1 MIQGIGNLSLC
12 AAILVAAGAV
22 LASVASVR
30 FRSPRLL
37 RTARVLLALIAVI
50 LTATTAA
57 LIAALVNSDFRF
69 DYVASYTERALPLGY
84 KLAALWAGQEGSLLL
99 WAWLL
104 AILCMIAAVGWRRLV
119 GTEHAVAVAA
129 MALVCGFF
137 GVLLLF
143 AANPFQPVGMV
154 PPDGRGLNPMLQDPA
169 MIAHPPL
176 LFLGY
181 AGFTIP
187 FALTVGVLVAGRGR
201 PRPPL
206 PGGPPGRMGDN
217 HWLAL
222 IRRWLLASWLFL
234 GAGIVLGAWWAYVE
248 LGWGGYWAWDPV
260 ENASLLPWL
269 TSTALLHSIMVQQ
282 HRGMFKRW
290 NVSLLFLT
298 FLLCIFGTYLTRSGV
313 IDSVHAFGGSLLGAF
328 FLVFLVLL
336 GLGCLGLFAWRY
348 RALAPEHEL
357 EGLISREGAFLLGN
371 VLLMIMMATT
381 LTGTIFPLL
390 SAPFASDPITVK
402 PPFYNRVVAPMGILL
417 VGLMTLGPVL
427 AFGRAAAGK
436 IARSLVAPG
445 AGAVLV
451 TALVAFKWTTNSWA
465 LVCVGLTALG
475 TLTVIVALGRSVSA
489 RRRSTGEG
497 LFRAAIRLIDRDHR
511 RYGGQLAHLGVMM
524 VVIGVAGSSLFGFDQ
539 TYRLQPGETVD
550 AGRYRV
556 TLEGLDEVREVNFT
570 AVQARVTL
578 SGPDGEVAAL
588 QPQQRFYDTW
598 KDEPNTEVAILSS
611 WREDVYVSLAGW
623 EDGGAVSAIQVRIN
637 PLVLWIWIGGIVMT
651 LGALL
656 SMLPP
661 LLLRTARAPA
671 AVPASEPTVAAGLTT
686 ETPT

>member
-1 MIQGIGNLSLC
+1 MIYGIGNLSLC

-22 LASVASVR
+22 LASFASVR
-30 FRSPRLL
+30 FRSPALL
-37 RTARVLLALIAVI
+37 GYSRWMLALVAVI

-57 LIAALVNSDFRF
+57 LTAALVNSDFRF
-69 DYVASYTERALPLGY
+69 EYVASYTERALPLGY

-99 WAWLL
+99 WGWLL
-104 AILCMIAAVGWRRLV
+104 AILCMIAAVGWRRFV
-119 GTEHAVAVAA
+119 STEHAVAVAV

-143 AANPFQPVGMV
+143 AANPFQAGAGMP

-169 MIAHPPL
+169 MIIHPPL

-187 FALTVGVLVAGRGR
+187 FALTIGVLVAGRK
-201 PRPPL
+201 
-206 PGGPPGRMGDN
+206 DN
-217 HWLAL
+217 HWIAQT
-222 IRRWLLASWLFL
+222 RRWLLASWLLL

-290 NVSLLFLT
+290 NVSLMFLT
-298 FLLCIFGTYLTRSGV
+298 FTLCIFGTYLTRSGV
-313 IDSVHAFGGSLLGAF
+313 IDSVHAFGGSLLGTF
-328 FLVFLVLL
+328 FLVFLILL
-336 GLGCLGLFAWRY
+336 VIAGLGLFIWRY
-348 RALAPEHEL
+348 RLLAPEHEL
-357 EGLISREGAFLLGN
+357 EGLISREGAFLAGN
-371 VLLMIMMATT
+371 VLLLIMTITT

-390 SAPFASDPITVK
+390 SGPFAADPITVK
-402 PPFYNRVVAPMGILL
+402 PPFYNRVVAPMAILL

-427 AFGRAAAGK
+427 AFGKAAAGK
-436 IARSLVAPG
+436 IARSLIAPG
-445 AGAVLV
+445 IGAVVV
-451 TALVAFKWTTNSWA
+451 TAVVAITLTTSAWA
-465 LVCVGLTALG
+465 LVCVALTALG
-475 TLTVIVALGRSVSA
+475 TFTVIVDLGRSVSA

-497 LFRAAIRLIDRDHR
+497 LIRASIRLIDRDHR

-524 VVIGVAGSSLFGFDQ
+524 VVIGVAGSSLFGLDETF
-539 TYRLQPGETVD
+539 RMQPGETVEV
-550 AGRYRV
+550 GGYQV
-556 TLEGLDEVREVNFT
+556 TFHGLDEVREVNYT
-570 AVQARVTL
+570 AVQAGVTL
-578 SGPDGEVAAL
+578 AAAGGEAMHL
-588 QPQQRFYDTW
+588 HPQRRFYDTW
-598 KDEPNTEVAILSS
+598 KDDPNTEVAIRSS

-623 EDGGAVSAIQVRIN
+623 ESGGAVTAIQVRIN

-651 LGALL
+651 LGAML

-661 LLLRTARAPA
+661 LLPRAVRTRVAEARPSGAG
-671 AVPASEPTVAAGLTT
+671 VPMTT

>member
-1 MIQGIGNLSLC
+1 MISGIGNLSLC

-37 RTARVLLALIAVI
+37 RGARILLALVAVM

-104 AILCMIAAVGWRRLV
+104 AILCMIAAVGWRTLV
-119 GTEHAVAVAA
+119 GTEHAVAVAV

-143 AANPFQPVGMV
+143 AANPFQPVAGMA

-169 MIAHPPL
+169 MIIHPPL

-187 FALTVGVLVAGRGR
+187 FALTIGVLVAGRK
-201 PRPPL
+201 
-206 PGGPPGRMGDN
+206 DN
-217 HWLAL
+217 HWIAL
-222 IRRWLLASWLFL
+222 VRRWLLVSWLFL

-290 NVSLLFLT
+290 NVSLIFLT
-298 FLLCIFGTYLTRSGV
+298 FTLCIFGTYLTRSGV
-313 IDSVHAFGGSLLGAF
+313 IDSVHAYAGSLLGGF

-336 GLGCLGLFAWRY
+336 ALTCLGLFAWRY

-371 VLLMIMMATT
+371 VLLLIMMATT

-390 SAPFASDPITVK
+390 SAPFAHDPITVK

-436 IARSLVAPG
+436 IARSLVIPG
-445 AGAVLV
+445 AGALVV
-451 TALVAFKWTTNSWA
+451 TALVAFTLTTNAWA
-465 LVCVGLTALG
+465 LVCVALTALG
-475 TLTVIVALGRSVSA
+475 TLTVIVDFGRCVSA
-489 RRRSTGEG
+489 RRRGTGEG
-497 LFRAAIRLIDRDHR
+497 TARAAIRLIDRDHR

-539 TYRLQPGETVD
+539 TFRLQPGERVD
-550 AGRYRV
+550 VGRYQV
-556 TLEGLDEVREVNFT
+556 TFEGLDEVREVNFT

-578 SGPDGEVAAL
+578 DEPGGDVTAL
-588 QPQQRFYDTW
+588 RPQRRFYDTW
-598 KDEPNTEVAILSS
+598 KDDPNTEVAILSS

-623 EDGGAVSAIQVRIN
+623 EDNGAVTAIQVRIN

-651 LGALL
+651 LGAVL
-656 SMLPP
+656 STLPP
-661 LLLRTARAPA
+661 LLPRAVRARAP
-671 AVPASEPTVAAGLTT
+671 VPASETAVTGTALTT

>member
-1 MIQGIGNLSLC
+1 MISGIGNLSLC

-37 RTARVLLALIAVI
+37 RGARILLALVAVM

-104 AILCMIAAVGWRRLV
+104 AILCMIAAVSWRTLV
-119 GTEHAVAVAA
+119 GTEHAVAVAV

-143 AANPFQPVGMV
+143 AANPFQPVAGMA

-169 MIAHPPL
+169 MIIHPPL

-187 FALTVGVLVAGRGR
+187 FALTIGVLVAGRK
-201 PRPPL
+201 
-206 PGGPPGRMGDN
+206 DN
-217 HWLAL
+217 HWIAL
-222 IRRWLLASWLFL
+222 VRRWLLASWLFL

-290 NVSLLFLT
+290 NVSLIFLT
-298 FLLCIFGTYLTRSGV
+298 FTLCIFGTYLTRSGV
-313 IDSVHAFGGSLLGAF
+313 IDSVHAYAGSLLGGF

-336 GLGCLGLFAWRY
+336 ALTCLGLFAWRY

-371 VLLMIMMATT
+371 VLLLIMMATT

-390 SAPFASDPITVK
+390 SAPFAHDPITVK

-436 IARSLVAPG
+436 IARSLVIPG
-445 AGAVLV
+445 AGALVV
-451 TALVAFKWTTNSWA
+451 TALVAFTLTTNAWA
-465 LVCVGLTALG
+465 LVCVALTALG
-475 TLTVIVALGRSVSA
+475 TLTVIVDFGRCVSA
-489 RRRSTGEG
+489 RRRGTGEG
-497 LFRAAIRLIDRDHR
+497 TARAAIRLIDRDHR

-539 TYRLQPGETVD
+539 TFRLQPGERVD
-550 AGRYRV
+550 VGRYQV
-556 TLEGLDEVREVNFT
+556 TFEGLDEVREVNFT

-578 SGPDGEVAAL
+578 DEPGGDVTAL
-588 QPQQRFYDTW
+588 RPQRRFYDTW
-598 KDEPNTEVAILSS
+598 KDDPNTEVAILSS

-623 EDGGAVSAIQVRIN
+623 EDNGAVTAIQVRIN

-651 LGALL
+651 LGAVL
-656 SMLPP
+656 STLPP
-661 LLLRTARAPA
+661 LLPRAVRARAP
-671 AVPASEPTVAAGLTT
+671 VPASETAVTGTALTT

>member
-1 MIQGIGNLSLC
+1 MIYGIGNLSLC

-22 LASVASVR
+22 LASVASIR

-37 RTARVLLALIAVI
+37 RGARTLLALVAVM
-50 LTATTAA
+50 LTVTTAA

-69 DYVASYTERALPLGY
+69 EYVAGYTERALPLGY

-104 AILCMIAAVGWRRLV
+104 AVLCMIAAMSWRDLA
-119 GTEHAVAVAA
+119 GTDHGVAVAV

-143 AANPFQPVGMV
+143 AANPFQPVGGAA

-169 MIAHPPL
+169 MIIHPPL

-187 FALTVGVLVAGRGR
+187 MALTVGVLVAGRR
-201 PRPPL
+201 
-206 PGGPPGRMGDN
+206 DN
-217 HWLAL
+217 HWIAL
-222 IRRWLLASWLFL
+222 IRRWLLVSWLFL

-290 NVSLLFLT
+290 NVSLIFLT
-298 FLLCIFGTYLTRSGV
+298 FFLCIFGTYLTRSGV
-313 IDSVHAFGGSLLGAF
+313 IDSVHAFAGSLLGTF
-328 FLVFLVLL
+328 FLIFLVLIAL
-336 GLGCLGLFAWRY
+336 MSLGLFAWRY

-371 VLLMIMMATT
+371 VLLLVMMATT

-390 SAPFASDPITVK
+390 SGPFAADPITVK
-402 PPFYNRVVAPMGILL
+402 PPFYNRIVAPMGILL

-427 AFGRAAAGK
+427 AFGKAAAGK

-445 AGAVLV
+445 AGALAV
-451 TALVAFKWTTNSWA
+451 TAVVAITLTTNGWA
-465 LVCVGLTALG
+465 LVCVALTALG
-475 TLTVIVALGRSVSA
+475 TFTVIADFGRSVAA

-497 LFRAAIRLIDRDHR
+497 PGRAAIRLIDRDHR
-511 RYGGQLAHLGVMM
+511 RYGGQLAHLGMMM
-524 VVIGVAGSSLFGFDQ
+524 VVIGVAGSSLFGLDQ
-539 TYRLQPGETVD
+539 THRMRPGETVE

-556 TLEGLDEVREVNFT
+556 TFEALDEVREVNFT
-570 AVQARVTL
+570 AVQAAVTL
-578 SGPDGEVAAL
+578 TDSGGVVTAL
-588 QPQQRFYDTW
+588 HPQRRFYDTW
-598 KDEPNTEVAILSS
+598 KDEPNSEVAIRSS

-637 PLVLWIWIGGIVMT
+637 PLVLWIWVGGIIMT
-651 LGALL
+651 AGALL
-656 SMLPP
+656 CMLPP
-661 LLLRTARAPA
+661 LLPRAVRAVAAEPAAEPSVAPA
-671 AVPASEPTVAAGLTT
+671 PMTT

>member
-1 MIQGIGNLSLC
+1 MISGIGNLSLC

-37 RTARVLLALIAVI
+37 RGARILLALVAVM

-104 AILCMIAAVGWRRLV
+104 AILCMIAAVSWRTLV
-119 GTEHAVAVAA
+119 GTEHAVAVAV

-143 AANPFQPVGMV
+143 AANPFQPVAGMA

-169 MIAHPPL
+169 MIIHPPL

-187 FALTVGVLVAGRGR
+187 FALTIGVLVAGRK
-201 PRPPL
+201 
-206 PGGPPGRMGDN
+206 DN
-217 HWLAL
+217 HWIAL
-222 IRRWLLASWLFL
+222 VRRWLLASWLFL

-290 NVSLLFLT
+290 NVSLIFLT
-298 FLLCIFGTYLTRSGV
+298 FTLCIFGTYLTRSGV
-313 IDSVHAFGGSLLGAF
+313 IDSVHAYAGSLLGGF

-336 GLGCLGLFAWRY
+336 ALTCLGLFAWRY

-371 VLLMIMMATT
+371 VLLLIMMATT

-390 SAPFASDPITVK
+390 SAPFAHDPITVK

-436 IARSLVAPG
+436 IARSFVIPG
-445 AGAVLV
+445 AGALVV
-451 TALVAFKWTTNSWA
+451 TALVAFTLTINVYA
-465 LVCVGLTALG
+465 LVCVALTALG
-475 TLTVIVALGRSVSA
+475 TLTVIVDFGRCVSA

-497 LFRAAIRLIDRDHR
+497 TALAAIRLIDRDHR

-524 VVIGVAGSSLFGFDQ
+524 VVIGVAGSSLFGFDK
-539 TYRLQPGETVD
+539 TFRLQPGETVD
-550 AGRYRV
+550 IGRYQV
-556 TLEGLDEVREVNFT
+556 TFEGLD
-570 AVQARVTL
+570 
-578 SGPDGEVAAL
+578 
-588 QPQQRFYDTW
+588 
-598 KDEPNTEVAILSS
+598 
-611 WREDVYVSLAGW
+611 
-623 EDGGAVSAIQVRIN
+623 
-637 PLVLWIWIGGIVMT
+637 
-651 LGALL
+651 
-656 SMLPP
+656 
-661 LLLRTARAPA
+661 
-671 AVPASEPTVAAGLTT
+671 
-686 ETPT
+686 

>member
-1 MIQGIGNLSLC
+1 MISGIGNLSLC

-37 RTARVLLALIAVI
+37 RGARILLALVAVM

-104 AILCMIAAVGWRRLV
+104 AILCMIAAVGWRTLV
-119 GTEHAVAVAA
+119 GTEHAVAVAV

-143 AANPFQPVGMV
+143 AANPFQPVAGMA

-169 MIAHPPL
+169 MIIHPPL

-187 FALTVGVLVAGRGR
+187 FALTIGVLVAGRK
-201 PRPPL
+201 
-206 PGGPPGRMGDN
+206 DN
-217 HWLAL
+217 HWIAL
-222 IRRWLLASWLFL
+222 VRRWLLASWLFL

-290 NVSLLFLT
+290 NVSLIFLT
-298 FLLCIFGTYLTRSGV
+298 FTLCIFGTYLTRSGV
-313 IDSVHAFGGSLLGAF
+313 IDSVHAYAGSLLGGF

-336 GLGCLGLFAWRY
+336 ALTCLGLFAWRY

-371 VLLMIMMATT
+371 VLLLIMMATT

-390 SAPFASDPITVK
+390 SAPFAHDPITVK

-436 IARSLVAPG
+436 IARSLVIPG
-445 AGAVLV
+445 AGALVV
-451 TALVAFKWTTNSWA
+451 TALVAFTLTTNAWA
-465 LVCVGLTALG
+465 LVCVALTALG
-475 TLTVIVALGRSVSA
+475 TLTVIVDFGRCVSA
-489 RRRSTGEG
+489 RRRGTGEG
-497 LFRAAIRLIDRDHR
+497 TARAAIRLIDRDHR

-539 TYRLQPGETVD
+539 TFRLQPGERVD
-550 AGRYRV
+550 VGRYQV
-556 TLEGLDEVREVNFT
+556 TFEGLDEVREVNFT

-578 SGPDGEVAAL
+578 DEPGGDVTAL
-588 QPQQRFYDTW
+588 RPQRRFYDTW
-598 KDEPNTEVAILSS
+598 KDDPNTEVAILSS

-623 EDGGAVSAIQVRIN
+623 EDNGAVTAIQVRIN

-651 LGALL
+651 LGAVL
-656 SMLPP
+656 STLPP
-661 LLLRTARAPA
+661 LLPRAVRARAP
-671 AVPASEPTVAAGLTT
+671 VPASETAVTGTALTT

>member
-1 MIQGIGNLSLC
+1 MISGIGNLSLC

-37 RTARVLLALIAVI
+37 RGARILLALVAVM

-104 AILCMIAAVGWRRLV
+104 AILCMIAAVGWRTLV
-119 GTEHAVAVAA
+119 GTEHAVAVAV

-143 AANPFQPVGMV
+143 AANPFQPVAGMA

-169 MIAHPPL
+169 MIIHPPL

-187 FALTVGVLVAGRGR
+187 FALTIGVLVAGRK
-201 PRPPL
+201 
-206 PGGPPGRMGDN
+206 DN
-217 HWLAL
+217 HWIAL
-222 IRRWLLASWLFL
+222 VRRWLLASWLFL

-290 NVSLLFLT
+290 NVSLIFLT
-298 FLLCIFGTYLTRSGV
+298 FTLCIFGTYLTRSGV
-313 IDSVHAFGGSLLGAF
+313 IDSVHAYAGSLLGGF

-336 GLGCLGLFAWRY
+336 ALTCLGLFAWRY

-371 VLLMIMMATT
+371 VLLLIMMATT

-390 SAPFASDPITVK
+390 SAPFAHDPITVK

-436 IARSLVAPG
+436 IARSLVIPG
-445 AGAVLV
+445 AGALVV
-451 TALVAFKWTTNSWA
+451 TALVAFTLTTNAWA
-465 LVCVGLTALG
+465 LVCVALTALG
-475 TLTVIVALGRSVSA
+475 TLTVIVDFGRCVSA
-489 RRRSTGEG
+489 RRRGTGEG
-497 LFRAAIRLIDRDHR
+497 TARAAIRLIDRDHR
-511 RYGGQLAHLGVMM
+511 RYGGQLAHLGLMM
-524 VVIGVAGSSLFGFDQ
+524 VVSGVAGSSLFGFDQ
-539 TYRLQPGETVD
+539 TFRLQPGERVD
-550 AGRYRV
+550 VGRYQV
-556 TLEGLDEVREVNFT
+556 TFEGLDEVR
-570 AVQARVTL
+570 
-578 SGPDGEVAAL
+578 
-588 QPQQRFYDTW
+588 
-598 KDEPNTEVAILSS
+598 
-611 WREDVYVSLAGW
+611 
-623 EDGGAVSAIQVRIN
+623 
-637 PLVLWIWIGGIVMT
+637 
-651 LGALL
+651 
-656 SMLPP
+656 
-661 LLLRTARAPA
+661 
-671 AVPASEPTVAAGLTT
+671 
-686 ETPT
+686 